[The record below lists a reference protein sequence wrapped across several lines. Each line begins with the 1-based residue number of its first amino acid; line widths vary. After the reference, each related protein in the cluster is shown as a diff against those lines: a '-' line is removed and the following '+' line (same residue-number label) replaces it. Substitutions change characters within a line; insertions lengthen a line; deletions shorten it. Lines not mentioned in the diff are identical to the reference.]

1 MVFHPPVRSGI
12 SGDLGVE
19 DEKAGLQ
26 LGDARPNPL
35 AMLPE
40 QLPALVI
47 GNAPL
52 FAQRRIAKHFPD
64 RHSGCLETTDEFDP
78 DQDGCIVAALA
89 RRIAD
94 RPGQQADPFIITD
107 GVRR

>member
-1 MVFHPPVRSGI
+1 M

-19 DEKAGLQ
+19 DAKAGLQ
-26 LGDARPNPL
+26 FGDARPNPL

-40 QLPALVI
+40 QFSTFVI
-47 GNAPL
+47 GDASL
-52 FAQRRIAKHFPD
+52 FPQRRIAKHFPD
-64 RHSGCLETTDEFDP
+64 RHAGRLETADEFDP
-78 DQDGCIVAALA
+78 GQNRRIVTALA

-94 RPGQQADPFIITD
+94 GPRQQPNPFVITD